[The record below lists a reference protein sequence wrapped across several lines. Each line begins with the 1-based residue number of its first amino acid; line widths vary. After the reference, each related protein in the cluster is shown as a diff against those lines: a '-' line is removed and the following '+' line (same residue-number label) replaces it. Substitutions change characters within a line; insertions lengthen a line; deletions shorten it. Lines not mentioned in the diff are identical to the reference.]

1 MEWNT
6 GFEPAHRLWRS
17 RMLPLHQSHIKVKK
31 FGNSTFTAYVL
42 KSTNAISHVLFLT
55 NTLNT
60 PEFHCFLFVSS
71 YNTPSN
77 IHLCWLRFY
86 ILMLARIWEPAR
98 PRFIN
103 TCFIHNDMTETVSVI
118 IMPKRKHSY
127 RILFSA
133 FRYYYAPF
141 IFPNPLCPKIN
152 IEGNTRPFRW
162 LKWMVGSTNSTPFT
176 IFNHIR

>member
-1 MEWNT
+1 
-6 GFEPAHRLWRS
+6 
-17 RMLPLHQSHIKVKK
+17 MLPLHQSHIKVKN
-31 FGNSTFTAYVL
+31 F
-42 KSTNAISHVLFLT
+42 FLT

-77 IHLCWLRFY
+77 IPVLIAIIY
-86 ILMLARIWEPAR
+86 PYVSSDIGASQPG
-98 PRFIN
+98 FIN
-103 TCFIHNDMTETVSVI
+103 ACFTHNDMTETVSVI

-133 FRYYYAPF
+133 FRYYYAPS

-152 IEGNTRPFRW
+152 IEGNTRPFRQ

-176 IFNHIR
+176 IYNHISLGQLQARTITCQSVTVLTTYTRCPCNRQPIGVS